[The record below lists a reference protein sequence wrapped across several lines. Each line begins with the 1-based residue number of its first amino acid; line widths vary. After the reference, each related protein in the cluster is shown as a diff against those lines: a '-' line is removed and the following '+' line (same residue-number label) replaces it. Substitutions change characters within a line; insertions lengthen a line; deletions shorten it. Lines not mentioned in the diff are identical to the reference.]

1 MEKMKPLLNFDILS
15 LEDLVNIQNSLQTAI
30 IKKYQE
36 REEKALSDFR
46 EAYKK
51 FRETLPEATMYI
63 EVYCEGCEDNIDV
76 DLVNLLDEYFDK
88 K

>member
-1 MEKMKPLLNFDILS
+1 MEKMKPLWNFENLT
-15 LEDLVNIQNSLQTAI
+15 LEDLVSIQNSLQTVL

-51 FRETLPEATMYI
+51 FREILPDAIMYAQA
-63 EVYCEGCEDNIDV
+63 YCEECVTTFDV
-76 DLVNLLDEYFDK
+76 DLVTLLDKYFNLQ
-88 K
+88 

>member
-30 IKKYQE
+30 SKKLQE
-36 REEKALSDFR
+36 REEKALSEFR

-51 FRETLPEATMYI
+51 FREILPDATMYAQAH
-63 EVYCEGCEDNIDV
+63 CEECGDNIDV
-76 DLVNLLDEYFDK
+76 DLLTLLDDFFGL
-88 K
+88 